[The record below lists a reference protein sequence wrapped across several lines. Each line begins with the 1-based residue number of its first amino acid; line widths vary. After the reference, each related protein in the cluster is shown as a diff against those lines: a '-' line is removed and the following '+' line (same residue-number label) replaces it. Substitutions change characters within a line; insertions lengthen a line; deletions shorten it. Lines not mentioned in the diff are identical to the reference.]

1 MHGTQGFDPGLSI
14 IWPQPDQM
22 LIESV
27 AGGDKKAL
35 EELFARHSARIYRF
49 VLRITGNAALSEE
62 LLMSAHLA
70 QLRFVHDQDAVGAL
84 NCRKTVGND
93 QRCAV

>member
-1 MHGTQGFDPGLSI
+1 VIIHGTQGFDPALSI

-35 EELFARHSARIYRF
+35 EQLFPWHNARIYRF
-49 VLRITGNAALSEE
+49 VLRITGNA
-62 LLMSAHLA
+62 SAPVVL
-70 QLRFVHDQDAVGAL
+70 G
-84 NCRKTVGND
+84 C
-93 QRCAV
+93 

>member
-1 MHGTQGFDPGLSI
+1 MHGTQGFEPALRSS

-35 EELFARHSARIYRF
+35 EELFARHSARI
-49 VLRITGNAALSEE
+49 
-62 LLMSAHLA
+62 
-70 QLRFVHDQDAVGAL
+70 
-84 NCRKTVGND
+84 
-93 QRCAV
+93 